1 MYLLQQV
8 FIIYLQNVILQHG
21 YVSSLIFDLLSG
33 VLVFLIF
40 RDQLTIFSL
49 LVFKLKIYFEK
60 LHFCI
65 ESLGDV
71 FVFSEIN
78 ESISLDNGAA
88 PVILIRSLL
97 DGLLE
102 HVINQTPA
110 ILFSDD
116 VLIRLNFMFDL
127 VEVNERTTLFLGEVG
142 QLTLRIA
149 VILRNVEIIVTVEM
163 IAEQLAILLNHNIIL
178 AKIRDVLGTL
188 LAITEI
194 VEVA

>member
-1 MYLLQQV
+1 M
-8 FIIYLQNVILQHG
+8 ILQHG
-21 YVSSLIFDLLSG
+21 YVSSLIFDLLSS
-33 VLVFLIF
+33 VLIFLIF

-102 HVINQTPA
+102 HVIN
-110 ILFSDD
+110 
-116 VLIRLNFMFDL
+116 
-127 VEVNERTTLFLGEVG
+127 
-142 QLTLRIA
+142 
-149 VILRNVEIIVTVEM
+149 
-163 IAEQLAILLNHNIIL
+163 
-178 AKIRDVLGTL
+178 
-188 LAITEI
+188 
-194 VEVA
+194 